1 MRPTA
6 HHKIPFRLSLIVVC
20 LSSFLDVNPSSANPQ
35 GVSSQTNILY
45 ITIDD
50 LNDWIGCLDG
60 HPQVKTPHIDRL
72 AERGLLFT
80 NAHCVVPA
88 CSGSRAANWSG
99 LLPIH
104 NGVYGNGQKIERT
117 MPDAELLPLDLKKQG
132 YITMG
137 TGKLLHGKSQRMFD
151 EYGPDYDKWMPILPD
166 ERTISEK
173 ELKDSSPY
181 VRHEIP
187 RLGITMPLNQMPRD
201 RQRGSRTIDSFDWGP
216 IDRPDEEWTDT
227 ESADW
232 AVEKLSQ
239 KYDKPFMLAVGF
251 YRPHQP
257 LWVPKRFHDMYPPDS
272 VVLPELPTDDLD
284 DLSPTA
290 RELARYA
297 LTSGAHSTVVENSQ
311 WRNAVSAYLACI
323 SFVDE
328 QVGKVLDALDRS
340 DYANNTMIVLWSD
353 HGWQL
358 GEKEHWGKFTAWER
372 STRVPLIIAPKKN
385 ATRKGFLPGK
395 RSQQPVSLIDVYP
408 TVIDMLGLKKRS
420 DLDGNSLTSLLA
432 NPNTHWPHI
441 ALSTVGRGT
450 HTVRV
455 SRWRYIRYF
464 DGSEELYD
472 HQNDPNE
479 WSNRIDDPEQA
490 NIA

>member
-20 LSSFLDVNPSSANPQ
+20 LSSFLAVNPSSANPQ

-216 IDRPDEEWTDT
+216 IDRPDE
-227 ESADW
+227 
-232 AVEKLSQ
+232 
-239 KYDKPFMLAVGF
+239 
-251 YRPHQP
+251 
-257 LWVPKRFHDMYPPDS
+257 
-272 VVLPELPTDDLD
+272 
-284 DLSPTA
+284 
-290 RELARYA
+290 
-297 LTSGAHSTVVENSQ
+297 
-311 WRNAVSAYLACI
+311 
-323 SFVDE
+323 
-328 QVGKVLDALDRS
+328 
-340 DYANNTMIVLWSD
+340 
-353 HGWQL
+353 
-358 GEKEHWGKFTAWER
+358 
-372 STRVPLIIAPKKN
+372 
-385 ATRKGFLPGK
+385 
-395 RSQQPVSLIDVYP
+395 DV
-408 TVIDMLGLKKRS
+408 IL
-420 DLDGNSLTSLLA
+420 
-432 NPNTHWPHI
+432 
-441 ALSTVGRGT
+441 
-450 HTVRV
+450 
-455 SRWRYIRYF
+455 
-464 DGSEELYD
+464 
-472 HQNDPNE
+472 Q
-479 WSNRIDDPEQA
+479 
-490 NIA
+490 